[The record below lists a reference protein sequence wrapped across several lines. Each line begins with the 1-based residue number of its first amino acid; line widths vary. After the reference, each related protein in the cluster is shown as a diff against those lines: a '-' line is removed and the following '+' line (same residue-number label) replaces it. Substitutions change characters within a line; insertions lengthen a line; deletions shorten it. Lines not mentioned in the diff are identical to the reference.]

1 MDPAGKIAS
10 QDWMTAAETKAVIAA
25 LTRKGAI
32 VRFVGGCVRDA
43 ILGRKVKD
51 IDIATHDPPETVIK
65 LLEAARIKAVPT
77 GIEHGTVTAVVDRA
91 HFEITTLREDV
102 ETYGRHAKVAFTDD
116 WKADA
121 ARRDFTFNA
130 IFCGPDG
137 TLYDPFG
144 GIADL
149 HAGRVRFVG
158 DPETRIKEDVLRLLR
173 FFRFHAHYGKGDPDQ
188 AALSACRKLAH
199 FLPTLSGERVAGE
212 ILRLLSAADPASVF
226 DLMQTDGV
234 LSHVLPEAEHIRKL
248 AVLAAIENELG
259 ENDPLLRLASVLR
272 PDSGIAQAVAERLR
286 LSRAERERLAALV
299 APEIPVTVTG
309 EEKIHRREL
318 YCLGAAR
325 YRDLAFLAWAD
336 SPAANDSRFQAM
348 LASMQDWKPKELPI
362 KGRDVLALGVE
373 NGPKVGNFLR
383 TVEEWWIDND
393 FTPDRAACLEKLRKL
408 AAH

>member
-1 MDPAGKIAS
+1 MDPAGKIES
-10 QDWMTAAETKAVIAA
+10 QDWMKAAETQAVIAA
-25 LTRKGAI
+25 LTRKGAV

-43 ILGRKVKD
+43 ILGRQVKD

-77 GIEHGTVTAVVDRA
+77 GIEHGTVTAVVNRA

-149 HAGRVRFVG
+149 HAGHVRFVG

-212 ILRLLSAADPASVF
+212 ILRLLGAIDPASVF
-226 DLMQTDGV
+226 ELMQKDGV
-234 LSHVLPEAEHIRKL
+234 LAHVLPEAEHIHKL

-272 PDSGIAQAVAERLR
+272 PDIGIAQAVAERLR

-299 APEIPVTVTG
+299 APEIPVTVTEDG
-309 EEKIHRREL
+309 KIHRREL
-318 YCLGAAR
+318 YRLGAAR
-325 YRDLAFLAWAD
+325 YRDLALLAWSD

-348 LASMQDWKPKELPI
+348 LESIQEWKPKELPI
-362 KGRDVLALGVE
+362 KGRDVLALGIE
-373 NGPKVGNFLR
+373 NGPKVGDFLR
-383 TVEEWWIDND
+383 RVEDWWIGSD
-393 FTPDRAACLEKLRKL
+393 FAANREACLERLRKL

>member
-77 GIEHGTVTAVVDRA
+77 GIEHGTVTAVINRA

-137 TLYDPFG
+137 TLFDPFG
-144 GIADL
+144 GIEDL

-173 FFRFHAHYGKGDPDQ
+173 FFRFHAHYGKGAPDP
-188 AALSACRKLAH
+188 AALAACRKLAE

-212 ILRLLSAADPASVF
+212 ILRLLSAVDPAPVV
-226 DLMQTDGV
+226 DLMQKDGV
-234 LSHVLPEAEHIRKL
+234 LAHVLPEAEHIRKL
-248 AVLAAIENELG
+248 VTLAAIENELG
-259 ENDPLLRLASVLR
+259 ENDPLLRLASMLR
-272 PDSGIAQAVAERLR
+272 RDIEVAQAIAERLQ

-309 EEKIHRREL
+309 DEKIHRREL
-318 YCLGAAR
+318 YRLGAAH
-325 YRDLAFLAWAD
+325 YRDLALLAWAD
-336 SPAANDSRFQAM
+336 SPAANNSRFQAM
-348 LASMQDWKPKELPI
+348 LASIQEWKPKEFPI
-362 KGRDVLALGVE
+362 KGRDVLALGIE
-373 NGPKVGNFLR
+373 NGPKVGDFLR
-383 TVEEWWIDND
+383 RVEDWWIGSD
-393 FTPDRAACLEKLRKL
+393 FRPDREACLEKLRKL

>member
-137 TLYDPFG
+137 TLFDPFG
-144 GIADL
+144 GIEDL

-248 AVLAAIENELG
+248 AVLAAIENERG

-272 PDSGIAQAVAERLR
+272 PDIGIAQAVAERLR

-299 APEIPVTVTG
+299 APEIPVTVTDDG
-309 EEKIHRREL
+309 KIHRREL
-318 YCLGAAR
+318 YRLGAAR
-325 YRDLAFLAWAD
+325 YRDLALLAWAD

-348 LASMQDWKPKELPI
+348 LASIQEWKPKELPV
-362 KGRDVLALGVE
+362 KGRDVLALGIE
-373 NGPKVGNFLR
+373 NGPKVGDFLR
-383 TVEEWWIDND
+383 RVEDWWIGSD
-393 FTPDRAACLEKLRKL
+393 FAPGREACLEKLRKL